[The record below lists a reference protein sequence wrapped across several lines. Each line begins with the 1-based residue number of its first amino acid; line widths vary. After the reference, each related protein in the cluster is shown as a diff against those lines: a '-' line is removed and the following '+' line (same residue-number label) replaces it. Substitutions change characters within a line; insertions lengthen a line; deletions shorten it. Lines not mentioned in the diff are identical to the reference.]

1 MLDRIVYLYSHLIAV
16 RMQTVAALKAETS
29 MNQLL
34 VIDGVS
40 VRQDNSGRYCLND
53 LHRAAGGEDR
63 HKPANFFRQDN
74 IKTLCAEIDR
84 CSDVSIGSVE
94 SIRGG
99 PNQGTYVSKELVYAY
114 AMWIS
119 AAFNLKVIRTF
130 DVVMTGDPI
139 SQRSDQVQAGVIL
152 LESAARMLNFS
163 NSSKQGAYQ
172 KLQSFAGLPDMM
184 PSYAIDAPADSVDG
198 SSRPTLSLT
207 ALLQQNRIGISAV
220 DAFHRLAAAG
230 IVEKL
235 SRASNSRRAN
245 NGRKKFWSVTAKG
258 LLFGKNITSP
268 NNPRETQPHLYLTK
282 SQELIRLV
290 VSSGVV

>member
-1 MLDRIVYLYSHLIAV
+1 
-16 RMQTVAALKAETS
+16 

-40 VRQDNSGRYCLND
+40 VRQDTTGRYCLND
-53 LHRAAGGEDR
+53 LHRAAGGEER

-84 CSDVSIGSVE
+84 CSDLSIGCVE

-119 AAFNLKVIRTF
+119 AIFNLKVIRTF
-130 DVVMTGDPI
+130 DAVMTGQHNT
-139 SQRSDQVQAGVIL
+139 QRSDQVQSGVIL
-152 LESAARMLNFS
+152 LESAARTLNFS
-163 NSSKQGAYQ
+163 NSSKLGAYQ
-172 KLQSFAGLPDMM
+172 KLQEFAGLPNMM
-184 PSYAIDAPADSVDG
+184 PSYAIDAQSDSVDG

-207 ALLQQNRIGISAV
+207 ALIQQNHVQLSITE
-220 DAFHRLAAAG
+220 AFSRLATAG

-235 SRASNSRRAN
+235 SRVSNSRRAR
-245 NGRKKFWSVTAKG
+245 NGRKEFWSVTSRG

-268 NNPRETQPHLYLTK
+268 NSPRETQPHFYITK
-282 SQELIRLV
+282 SQELIRIM
-290 VSSGVV
+290 VSANSAAGC

>member
-1 MLDRIVYLYSHLIAV
+1 
-16 RMQTVAALKAETS
+16 

-63 HKPANFFRQDN
+63 HKPANFFRQEN

-84 CSDVSIGSVE
+84 CSDLSIGSVE

-119 AAFNLKVIRTF
+119 AVFNLKVIRTF
-130 DVVMTGDPI
+130 DAVVTGQQI

-152 LESAARMLNFS
+152 LESASRMLNFS
-163 NSSKQGAYQ
+163 NSSKLGAYQ
-172 KLQSFAGLPDMM
+172 KLQEFAGLPNMM
-184 PSYAIDAPADSVDG
+184 PSYAIDAPTDSVDG
-198 SSRPTLSLT
+198 SSRATLSLT
-207 ALLQQNRIGISAV
+207 ALIQQNHVALSAV
-220 DAFHRLAAAG
+220 EAFHRLAMAG

-235 SRASNSRRAN
+235 SRASNSRRAH
-245 NGRKKFWSVTAKG
+245 NGRKEFWSVTTKG

-268 NNPRETQPHLYLTK
+268 NNPRETQPHFYITK
-282 SQELIRLV
+282 AQELIRLL
-290 VSSGVV
+290 VSSSAA

>member
-1 MLDRIVYLYSHLIAV
+1 
-16 RMQTVAALKAETS
+16 

-53 LHRAAGGEDR
+53 LHRAAGGEDK

-74 IKTLCAEIDR
+74 IKALCAEIDR
-84 CSDVSIGSVE
+84 CSDVSIGCIE

-119 AAFNLKVIRTF
+119 AMFNLKVIRTF
-130 DVVMTGDPI
+130 DAAMTGQ
-139 SQRSDQVQAGVIL
+139 SNTQRSDQVQAGVIL
-152 LESAARMLNFS
+152 LESAARTLNFS
-163 NSSKQGAYQ
+163 NSSKLGAYH
-172 KLQSFAGLPDMM
+172 KLQEFAGLPNMM
-184 PSYAIDAPADSVDG
+184 PSYAIDAPSDSVDG

-207 ALLQQNRIGISAV
+207 ALIQRNRVQLSVIE
-220 DAFHRLAAAG
+220 AFRRLAAAG

-235 SRASNSRRAN
+235 SRASNSGRAR
-245 NGRKKFWSVTAKG
+245 NGRKEFWSVTSRG

-268 NNPRETQPHLYLTK
+268 NSPRETQPHFYITK
-282 SQELIRLV
+282 AQELIRIM
-290 VSSGVV
+290 VSSNSAAGC